1 MLVIKNIAK
10 QLGTYQVLSGVTFA
24 LGTGQKAALVGPN
37 GVGKSTLLRI
47 IAGLEPMNKGTIQK
61 AKHAGI
67 GYLAQEVVALSG
79 ETIDGYARRLA
90 GLEELERLMEDLGKH
105 LDDPSVA
112 VEYDEVTEQYK
123 KRGGYDFEARL
134 RTLLD
139 GLGMREVP
147 IDRPL
152 AELSG
157 GQKGKA
163 NLIAVLLRG
172 VDILLLDEPTNNLD
186 LPALLWLET
195 FLAQSGATCL
205 IASHDRAFLDRVVT
219 KVFEID
225 WFTRSIVAYT
235 GNWSEYARIKAM
247 EERHKKELY
256 RLQQEELKRLKKTAA
271 EKNEWSQN
279 AENNTK
285 EWSDGDKMGRNFKRE
300 KAARKHAAAAS
311 ALESRAEQ
319 TAVLEKPD
327 ERDPLEIRFDPVAGT
342 EEGSRDIHLHE
353 VVAGYGTAPS
363 TSNGL
368 FSPSDQ
374 SRSVRSAGRQEE
386 GSLAESEQ
394 QSFQIGPI
402 SLEIPFGRRVAI
414 LGRNGS
420 GKSTLLKAI
429 VGRLEPLSGEVA
441 RGSSIVLGDFA
452 QEHETLPREWLPAQL
467 FAERAG
473 LEDRS
478 RVALLLH
485 QCHLGLDAMR
495 KKISEFSPG
504 ERARLLLALYAEMR
518 VNVLVLDEP
527 TNHLDVEA
535 IRVLEEVLERYQG
548 TVILVTHDRTFIEH
562 VSRMETFVLEEGTLQ
577 PIGDYTDYA
586 VRLTQEAKRTLRR
599 LPKN

>member
-1 MLVIKNIAK
+1 MLVIKNITK
-10 QLGTYQVLSGVTFA
+10 QLGTSQVLSGVTFA

-47 IAGLEPMNKGTIQK
+47 IAGIDTANKGTIQK

-67 GYLAQEVVALSG
+67 GYLTQEIVTLPG
-79 ETIDGYARRLA
+79 ETIDAYTRRLA
-90 GLEELERLMEDLGKH
+90 GLEELEQLMEDLGKR
-105 LDDPSVA
+105 LDDPVVA
-112 VEYDEVTEQYK
+112 VEYDEVSEQYR

-139 GLGMREVP
+139 GLGMREIP
-147 IDRPL
+147 LDRRID
-152 AELSG
+152 ELSG
-157 GQKGKA
+157 GQKGKV

-195 FLAQSGATCL
+195 FLMQSEATCL
-205 IASHDRAFLDRVVT
+205 IASHDRSFLDRVVT

-225 WFTRSIVAYT
+225 WFTRAIVAYT
-235 GNWSEYARIKAM
+235 GNWSEYARIKAL

-256 RLQQEELKRLKKTAA
+256 RLQQEELKRLKNTAA
-271 EKNEWSQN
+271 EKAEWSQN

-300 KAARKHAAAAS
+300 KAARKFAAAAS

-342 EEGSRDIHLHE
+342 EEGSRDIHLRD
-353 VVAGYGTAPS
+353 VVAGYGD
-363 TSNGL
+363 
-368 FSPSDQ
+368 F
-374 SRSVRSAGRQEE
+374 R
-386 GSLAESEQ
+386 
-394 QSFQIGPI
+394 IGPI

-420 GKSTLLKAI
+420 GKSTLIKAL
-429 VGRLEPLSGEVA
+429 VGRLAPISGEVT
-441 RGSSIVLGDFA
+441 RGSDIVLGDFA
-452 QEHETLPREWLPAQL
+452 QEHETLPREWVSSQL
-467 FAERAG
+467 FADRAG
-473 LEDRS
+473 LEDQA

-485 QCHLGLDAMR
+485 QFHLGYDAMR
-495 KKISEFSPG
+495 KKIREFSPG

-562 VSRMETFVLEEGTLQ
+562 VSRMETWVLEDGALQ

-586 VRLTQEAKRTLRR
+586 TRLTQEAKRTLRR
-599 LPKN
+599 LPRTRN